1 MKVNFGGGVCRYFI
15 PWILYSC
22 HELFTIPLQFISQ
35 VFIADALR
43 ATQIQLSYQQIF
55 YYYWNH
61 CSVCSISMLEYA
73 GSTNSKHTVYHIFIT
88 KVFIQGLTL
97 SDFSF
102 LYPFLFLTYFP
113 KSTLTRSKSKI
124 QVVFGVF
131 LPHFYMHKISE
142 V

>member
-1 MKVNFGGGVCRYFI
+1 M
-15 PWILYSC
+15 
-22 HELFTIPLQFISQ
+22 
-35 VFIADALR
+35 FIADALR

-55 YYYWNH
+55 YYCWNH

-73 GSTNSKHTVYHIFIT
+73 GSTNTKHTVYHTFIT

-102 LYPFLFLTYFP
+102 LYLFIFLTYFP

-124 QVVFGVF
+124 QVVFVF
-131 LPHFYMHKISE
+131 FFYPIFTCTKFQKSKGTHYNLHFACENIEQQSFFLSGNIPSARLD
-142 V
+142 